1 MAKCCIC
8 TAMTATSAISSPS
21 PHRRRTRAINL
32 GGLQVGGL
40 APVRV
45 QSMTNTD
52 TRDER
57 STAAQIAQLVEAGCE
72 VVRLAVPDEEAAS
85 RLSGIKKGSQVPL
98 VADIHFNHRLALAA
112 VEAGLDGLR
121 INPGNIGS
129 RQSIS
134 QVVDAAKD
142 RNIPI
147 RIGVNSGSVEKHLL
161 ERYGGPTPQAMVESA
176 LGHVHLLEERNFAQ
190 IKISLKSSSVLDTM
204 VAYRLLS
211 HKVDYP
217 LHIGITEA
225 GTLLRGTVKSS
236 LGLGILL
243 WEGLGDT
250 LRVSLT
256 GDPVDEVLV
265 GWEILR
271 SLGLRRRGP
280 EIISCPTCGRTEIDL
295 IHLAR
300 EVEKHLRPVTEV
312 FTVAVMGCSVNG
324 PGEAREADIGIAG
337 GKDSAV
343 VFRKGQIIKT
353 IKGNSSILPEFMKE
367 LDLFVESCRQQRHG
381 SDITCASAA
390 PGRDTDD

>member
-1 MAKCCIC
+1 
-8 TAMTATSAISSPS
+8 MTVSPAVS
-21 PHRRRTRAINL
+21 PASPARRRTRQIRL
-32 GGLQVGGL
+32 GSLRIGGES
-40 APVRV
+40 PVRI

-52 TRDER
+52 TRDAQA
-57 STAAQIAQLVEAGCE
+57 TVAQIAQLAEAGCE
-72 VVRLAVPDEEAAS
+72 IVRLAVPDDQAAS
-85 RLSGIKKGSQVPL
+85 QLSAIKEASSVPL
-98 VADIHFNHRLALAA
+98 VADIHFDHRLALKA
-112 VEAGLDGLR
+112 VQAGLDGLR

-129 RQSIS
+129 HQAINR
-134 QVVDAAKD
+134 VVDAARD
-142 RNIPI
+142 RNLPI

-161 ERYGGPTPQAMVESA
+161 EKYGAPTPQAMVDSA
-176 LGHVHLLEERNFAQ
+176 LGHVHILEQRHFDQ
-190 IKISLKSSSVLDTM
+190 IKISLKSSSVLDTID
-204 VAYRLLS
+204 AYRLLAEQ
-211 HKVDYP
+211 VDYP

-271 SLGLRRRGP
+271 SLGLRQRGP

-300 EVEKHLRPVTEV
+300 EVEKHLRSMTEV
-312 FTVAVMGCSVNG
+312 FTVAVMGCVVNG

-337 GKDSAV
+337 GKDCALI
-343 VFRKGQIIKT
+343 FRKGQVLRKIR
-353 IKGNSSILPEFMKE
+353 GNAALLPEFMKE
-367 LDLFVESCRQQRHG
+367 LDQFVAQRKEQ
-381 SDITCASAA
+381 DK
-390 PGRDTDD
+390 D